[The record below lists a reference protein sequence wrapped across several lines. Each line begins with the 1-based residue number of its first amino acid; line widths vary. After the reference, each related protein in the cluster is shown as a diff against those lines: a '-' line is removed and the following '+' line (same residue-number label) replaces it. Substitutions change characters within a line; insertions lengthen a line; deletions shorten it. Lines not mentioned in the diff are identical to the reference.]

1 MSPTRTTRATRTHTL
16 VDLYVPARLGPA
28 EALQKRA
35 AEVGLDA
42 IVVVAEEAFELPN
55 AEAMAAISPDG
66 PRVLTATM
74 VSGPGYRF
82 IVFLPPGHEV
92 NLESIEATGDARLVQ
107 AAVAELGGLAL
118 AVAPR
123 QAQGGEVAR
132 ATPQL
137 APEPKPVIVL
147 AKAGSHLGRDL
158 DLEDA
163 AIAER
168 PIYGASGPFAQ
179 LEDVGHYATLLPVDA
194 KDGDLALFGQRIVQ
208 AIAKARGF
216 AVELVPKR
224 SQRPALPDPR
234 EGRNDEQD
242 DGQRKRRRRRGK
254 GKGPAS
260 EG

>member
-1 MSPTRTTRATRTHTL
+1 MSPTRTTRATRTHAL
-16 VDLYVPARLGPA
+16 IDLYVPARLGSA

-35 AEVGLDA
+35 GEVGLDA
-42 IVVVAEEAFELPN
+42 IVLVAEEAFELPN
-55 AEAMAAISPDG
+55 AEAMAAVSPDG
-66 PRVLTATM
+66 PRVITATM

-82 IVFLPPGHEV
+82 VVFLPPGHEV
-92 NLESIEATGDARLVQ
+92 NLESIEATGDARMVQ
-107 AAVAELGGLAL
+107 AAVAELGGIAV

-132 ATPQL
+132 ATPL
-137 APEPKPVIVL
+137 IAPEPKPVIAL
-147 AKAGSHLGRDL
+147 TRAGSHLGRDL

-179 LEDVGHYATLLPVDA
+179 WDDLGHYATLLPVDP
-194 KDGDLALFGQRIVQ
+194 KDGDLATFSQRIVQ
-208 AIAKARGF
+208 AVARGRGF

-224 SQRPALPDPR
+224 GARPALPDPR
-234 EGRNDEQD
+234 EGRSDED
-242 DGQRKRRRRRGK
+242 GGQRKRRRRRGK
-254 GKGPAS
+254 GKPT